1 MSDLPPPA
9 PPPPPPPPGPGGM
22 APPPGYVQYG
32 PGGQR
37 GFQNIGALTRWLVI
51 ALAATI
57 GTQVLTLAAQATLR
71 DDAVSLADDFDA
83 LTGRLG
89 FYLMASLL
97 TAAVGITQLVLL
109 IVWTYRIAKNLELL
123 GRNLSFAPG
132 ATIAV
137 NILGGCTLGIL
148 NYFMWREQWQGSD
161 PDVPAHDPSWKR
173 GAVAPLILA
182 HLVLGVVGTLVGLGL
197 GLQAGLAGFGN
208 TDAEALGENLS
219 DKFGFVVVSGLL
231 TLAAAVV
238 FLLMIRQLAAR
249 HMRATG
255 EV

>member
-1 MSDLPPPA
+1 
-9 PPPPPPPPGPGGM
+9 M
-22 APPPGYVQYG
+22 APPPGYVPYG

-37 GFQNIGALTRWLVI
+37 GFQHIGGLTRWLVI
-51 ALAATI
+51 ASAATI
-57 GTQVLTLAAQATLR
+57 VTQALTLVVQATLR
-71 DDAVSLADDFDA
+71 DDAVNLANDLDA

-97 TAAVGITQLVLL
+97 AAAVGIAQLVLL
-109 IVWTYRIAKNLELL
+109 IIWTYRMARNLEVL
-123 GRNLSFAPG
+123 GRTLSFAPG

-148 NYFMWREQWQGSD
+148 NFFMWKEQWRGSD

-173 GAVAPLILA
+173 GTVAPLIIA
-182 HLVLGVVGTLVGLGL
+182 HLALGLVATVVGLGL

-208 TDAEALGENLS
+208 TDTESLGQNLS

-231 TLAAAVV
+231 TLVASVV

-249 HMRATG
+249 HMRAIG
-255 EV
+255 EA